1 MAVVSY
7 CADLLLMQYSIFP
20 HGMAIY
26 MISFLPSYSVG
37 RNTLSINMI
46 ILVFLLFLS
55 LTSLFYGEQSEKEKS
70 PSESSP
76 SDSETKDLVSPTVI
90 MDPTPDR
97 RIGLGV

>member
-1 MAVVSY
+1 M
-7 CADLLLMQYSIFP
+7 
-20 HGMAIY
+20 
-26 MISFLPSYSVG
+26 SFLPSYYVG
-37 RNTLSINMI
+37 RDTCTIMI
-46 ILVFLLFLS
+46 ILVCLLLLS